1 MNGAHVWERLAELAG
16 IAAGTAVLD
25 VGCGDGGFCGFLL
38 ERGVK
43 THGIDSD
50 AAQLIRARRAAP
62 AADLRLGLMEELP
75 WPDGSFDVVAGLNAF
90 QYALDVEL
98 ALRESRR
105 VTRAGG
111 RVVVCKWDR
120 PEHNEFFAFLASLDD
135 GIDLERL
142 PATDPVE
149 AAARR
154 AALEFTTSGSV
165 PVHMDFADGKSLAA
179 ALTRAGGEDDLER
192 IVASAAPYR
201 LAGGAYRFRN
211 RLMYRIADVGVTR

>member
-1 MNGAHVWERLAELAG
+1 MNGTHVWERLSDLAG
-16 IAAGTAVLD
+16 IASGSAVLD

-38 ERGVK
+38 ERGVE

-50 AAQLIRARRAAP
+50 AGQLVRARQAAP
-62 AADLRLGLMEELP
+62 AADLRLGLMEDLP
-75 WPDGSFDVVAGLNAF
+75 WPDESFDVVVGLNAF

-111 RVVVCKWDR
+111 RIAVCKWDR
-120 PEHNEFFAFLASLDD
+120 PEHNEFFAFLASLHD

-154 AALEFTTSGSV
+154 AELGFTTTGSV
-165 PVHMDFADGKSLAA
+165 TVHMDFPDGSSLAA
-179 ALTRAGGEDDLER
+179 ALARAGGEDDVER
-192 IVASAAPYR
+192 VVASASPYR
-201 LAGGAYRFRN
+201 VAGGAYRFRT
-211 RLMYRIADVGVTR
+211 RLMYRIAEVGVTR